1 MISYFEVIDNAF
13 PVEIVVGDRKE
24 VPVEGLAPRIFLLG

>member
-1 MISYFEVIDNAF
+1 MISYLKVIDNAF
-13 PVEIVVGDRKE
+13 SVEIVVGDREE